1 MSYVTVAR
9 VVELDQAKPLAVDL
23 DDELSV
29 ALVLHGTE
37 VYAIEDQCSH
47 GKVALSEGDVVGAT
61 IECYLHGSTF
71 DLATGRPL
79 NLPAT
84 SPVRVF
90 PCRIQGGDVQID
102 VSAPT
107 TIH

>member
-1 MSYVTVAR
+1 MSFVTIASVT
-9 VVELDQAKPLAVDL
+9 ELDPDKPLAVDV

-37 VYAIEDQCSH
+37 VYAIENECSH
-47 GKVALSEGDVVGAT
+47 GKVRLSEGDVVGGT

-79 NLPAT
+79 NVPAT
-84 SPVRVF
+84 APVRVF
-90 PCRIQGGDVQID
+90 ACRVEGGDVQID
-102 VSAPT
+102 VDAT
-107 TIH
+107 TTSF